1 MEFNEYQDAFL
12 VRQQL
17 TELRT
22 AAAHRAVVATITARP
37 AAPRLRRPVRAVFVR
52 VVALLEGRRHHARW
66 ADASA
71 SVRRG
76 SGRC

>member
-1 MEFNEYQDAFL
+1 MEFNEYRDAFL
-12 VRQQL
+12 VRQRL

-22 AAAHRAVVATITARP
+22 AAAHRAAVAAITVRP
-37 AAPRLRRPVRAVFVR
+37 AAPRLRGPLRAVFVR
-52 VVALLEGRRHHARW
+52 IVALLEGRRHRARW

-71 SVRRG
+71 SAGRG